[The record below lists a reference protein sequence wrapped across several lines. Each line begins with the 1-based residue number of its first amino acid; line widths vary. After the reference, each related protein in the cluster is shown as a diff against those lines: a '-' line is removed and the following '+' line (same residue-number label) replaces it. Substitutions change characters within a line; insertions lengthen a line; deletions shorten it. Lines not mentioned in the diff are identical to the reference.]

1 MRTILLSSLIAL
13 AASFGGGP
21 PSTQRLYEKIDAT
34 LRRARNQEGGTGAR
48 FARSLGNRWTEM
60 EPDKLVEATLVAGKA
75 VLAFVGDSG
84 AAAAP
89 ALADAT
95 NVTADAADDEP
106 IEELKRSKSSLH
118 RALAKS
124 SGQKQQ
130 EAEASVV
137 IVAGDGKTP
146 KPSMLRQLRGKGL
159 FGSKKGKS
167 PGRDSVGDDESGV
180 FLDLGQAAGN
190 TPEPTPIARR
200 TRAGRAVH

>member
-1 MRTILLSSLIAL
+1 MGPRLGDSTESTGGLQKEIQALQARCASLVELQAQAGAAPAKSS
-13 AASFGGGP
+13 
-21 PSTQRLYEKIDAT
+21 
-34 LRRARNQEGGTGAR
+34 RRASKAAKENVA
-48 FARSLGNRWTEM
+48 
-60 EPDKLVEATLVAGKA
+60 KAGKA